1 MCVCVCVISCV
12 TLCLSFWFQTWMGLE
27 KMLQLRWEMR
37 EFVGKKLKICLGQLE
52 IAHFFPHKQFGISP
66 YSADRSF
73 VPSCLNRE
81 NITCSCTYNEFFSSC
96 NSVLCHVYTDRV
108 QVLAHLRLWKK
119 SGIVG
124 SIPLGR
130 RRTRR
135 LGISHCR
142 LKHIFSLSVEL
153 HLTKTFIIFSSSNCS
168 LDELMNYL
176 ACKIVIV
183 V

>member
-1 MCVCVCVISCV
+1 MVEAVSVCVVWHYCIHCNNCLPYPLISCPVRVCVCVISCV

-37 EFVGKKLKICLGQLE
+37 EFVGKKLKICLGQLGN
-52 IAHFFPHKQFGISP
+52 AHFFPHKQFGISP
-66 YSADRSF
+66 NCWQVIWAFLFESWEYYMF
-73 VPSCLNRE
+73 LQ
-81 NITCSCTYNEFFSSC
+81 TYNEFFSSC

-124 SIPLGR
+124 SIQLGR

-142 LKHIFSLSVEL
+142 LKHIFSLSL
-153 HLTKTFIIFSSSNCS
+153 
-168 LDELMNYL
+168 
-176 ACKIVIV
+176 
-183 V
+183 